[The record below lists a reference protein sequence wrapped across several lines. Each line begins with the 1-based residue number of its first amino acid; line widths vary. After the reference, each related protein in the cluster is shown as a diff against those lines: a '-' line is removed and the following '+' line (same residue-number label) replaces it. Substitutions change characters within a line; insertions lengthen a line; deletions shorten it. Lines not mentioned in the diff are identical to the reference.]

1 MVPEWN
7 RPLDQRLQW
16 YHDVDPVITAG
27 PLHATVQ
34 QYLDDVEIPDPEF
47 PDPPSPEADPYTP
60 LNDDEWLRPALSSRV
75 PLIITGP
82 DHLVP
87 KGRFA
92 NPVSLIDLLPTIVE
106 LADAPNAA
114 TAGTSLL
121 EIAREEQNG
130 QMGPQDRDVFVEYL
144 AEGTHAPQITLVRG
158 QDKYNV
164 CPGDPD
170 QLFDLET
177 DPHELHKV
185 ADSQNY
191 REIAQGLRSKLDTH
205 YNF

>member
-1 MVPEWN
+1 M
-7 RPLDQRLQW
+7 
-16 YHDVDPVITAG
+16 
-27 PLHATVQ
+27 
-34 QYLDDVEIPDPEF
+34 
-47 PDPPSPEADPYTP
+47 
-60 LNDDEWLRPALSSRV
+60 
-75 PLIITGP
+75 
-82 DHLVP
+82 P

-114 TAGTSLL
+114 TAGMSLL

-158 QDKYNV
+158 QDKYIV

-191 REIAQGLRSKLDTH
+191 REIAQGLRSKLDTR
-205 YNF
+205 YNFQQLETAVLNSQKLREVVARALQQGNIRHWDLIPDAQQRYVRGDFWSALQYGQIRRPQSD